1 MDDENEDVLEELNRE
16 EPAEP
21 ERLNEHDLNKKK
33 EKMFVEYNLEV
44 LRVHIAEMLPLSGI
58 ERDGN

>member
-33 EKMFVEYNLEV
+33 KKCL
-44 LRVHIAEMLPLSGI
+44 
-58 ERDGN
+58 